1 MPAQEVWEAKDSAYK
16 ASLAVKAAENAL
28 SISPDVS
35 ELLQE
40 AKQQVAQAVRF
51 ANAAENAW
59 QSRLGNAAD
68 MPAVHQ
74 HVLKSKVAAEK
85 ASELARSATVAILQ
99 SEDRQTRED
108 SVTTP
113 EPPTSPKV
121 PTHTDAAP
129 SPKATPP
136 ATNNAPIR
144 MPEPRPSAPSSL
156 PAPLAPILATIA
168 MPLTALQPRLEDFF
182 SRKGLAKRLITALVL
197 VPGCLVFLYLL
208 LWASPMYIS
217 EARFAVRGQN
227 TAPAMD
233 ALSSLFRVATS
244 TQGESY
250 IVLDYIS
257 SLDMVEKLDAKLHLR
272 AHYAD
277 KARDIW
283 FRLWGNATQDELRDY
298 WQWAVTTSFDP
309 DTGILSVQVKA
320 FTPDMALA
328 LCRGILGNSEAL
340 VNAMN
345 ERAREDAISQAR
357 QEVARAEQRVRE
369 AREASRAWRERT
381 VILDPEAVASG
392 LYGVVNSL
400 EAEVTKTTAELA
412 QTLTYMK
419 KDSPRVAQLRNKLTV
434 LQKQLAAEKERL
446 AGQAKTD
453 VPLSSILSEYQRLAL
468 EEEFAQKQLTSAMT
482 SLEAARVQAD
492 AKSLYIEPF
501 ERPVLADESLYP
513 RPVYFTFIY
522 MVTSLLL
529 LGLVSLIIA
538 AVREHAGF

>member
-1 MPAQEVWEAKDSAYK
+1 MTEET
-16 ASLAVKAAENAL
+16 
-28 SISPDVS
+28 
-35 ELLQE
+35 
-40 AKQQVAQAVRF
+40 KQQPTT
-51 ANAAENAW
+51 AAA
-59 QSRLGNAAD
+59 S
-68 MPAVHQ
+68 PPPV
-74 HVLKSKVAAEK
+74 SKP
-85 ASELARSATVAILQ
+85 
-99 SEDRQTRED
+99 RE
-108 SVTTP
+108 TP
-113 EPPTSPKV
+113 
-121 PTHTDAAP
+121 
-129 SPKATPP
+129 TPP
-136 ATNNAPIR
+136 AKAAPTPVPAGTAR
-144 MPEPRPSAPSSL
+144 SPAAPTAKAAPAAKPTTPQPTKPATKPNPAPKAASPASSPTPTKATGDSTAPAAKAAPEAPKDKSQAPAPKTVPPMPAGSAAPLQMPEPSPPASVAPSGLVRYL
-156 PAPLAPILATIA
+156 PPLASLR
-168 MPLTALQPRLEDFF
+168 PRLEAFF

-227 TAPAMD
+227 TAPTMD

-446 AGQAKTD
+446 AGQAKAD